1 MALYDQLPIYK
12 DSYDLLLLLYQIS
25 KNMDRD
31 YKFTL
36 GEKIKSAAADFIINI
51 YRANSREDKSVIL
64 EEAKT
69 QIEIIRLMLRVYK
82 DLHQISI
89 KDYIKVSEKL
99 ESCSKQV
106 NAWYKSQKKQ
116 KASTCRPEF

>member
-36 GEKIKSAAADFIINI
+36 GEKNKI
-51 YRANSREDKSVIL
+51 
-64 EEAKT
+64 
-69 QIEIIRLMLRVYK
+69 
-82 DLHQISI
+82 
-89 KDYIKVSEKL
+89 
-99 ESCSKQV
+99 SCS
-106 NAWYKSQKKQ
+106 
-116 KASTCRPEF
+116 